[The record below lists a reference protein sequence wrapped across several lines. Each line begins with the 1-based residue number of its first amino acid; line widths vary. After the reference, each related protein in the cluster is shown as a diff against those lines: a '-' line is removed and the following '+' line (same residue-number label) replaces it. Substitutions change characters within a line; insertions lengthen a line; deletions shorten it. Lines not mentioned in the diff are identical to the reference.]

1 MKTNKIAK
9 LQARIERNASKIEK
23 ILTGNKDYRK
33 INYFLDR
40 NQSLAKLIYESYP
53 VNIKWKAQR
62 FRDQDEA
69 RDYLNQR

>member
-33 INYFLDR
+33 IKPN
-40 NQSLAKLIYESYP
+40 
-53 VNIKWKAQR
+53 
-62 FRDQDEA
+62 
-69 RDYLNQR
+69 